1 MMLLLLLSKMFYSVR
16 LMFKTAR
23 MRKIR
28 MVTLEEY
35 ISPTVSALH
44 EQGLVQIRDISDGIQ
59 QDPEL
64 AELVT
69 PSKVSP
75 FTGKLSS
82 LLMKTNAISELLGN
96 SLSEGHGIKDTLKS
110 FISPEIPIQKEVENL
125 DTEALINKAE
135 DIIAQVESETK
146 VIEGKFSALDSE
158 TSVLN
163 SNKSLANRL
172 YSLDMDLALLSD
184 SKYTSTTVGRIKA
197 ESASEIESNL
207 SKLTDELDVFIVPT
221 GDKETA
227 TIIVVALKELSEEVY
242 STLRKF
248 DFERIE
254 VNNVEGTPQQII
266 SNADSRLATIESERN
281 SAKADLRVIAER
293 WDDDILSLKEEL
305 ENEKEKNEILAA
317 FVQTKDTYMLEAW
330 VPVKDTEKVEQL
342 VEKSTEGHCTFEL
355 IEIEGT
361 DDEDV
366 PVLQTNKGYV
376 KPYEFLVDMYSPVRY
391 NAVDP
396 TVLVAIMFPFL
407 FGYCLTDA
415 FYGAIFAIVGVIL
428 VRGLGKIKPS
438 MDAFGRIMITCGL
451 WAIVLGLVTN
461 GLLGDFPERII
472 GYRLPTVIPIIE
484 SFVHPE
490 VILIIALAIGIIYT
504 NIGFIIGTINDFRYD
519 QVKDAIGSKICW
531 FFLEGGIIF
540 LAAGMLIPALGTIG
554 MIIGAA
560 LIIVCLGMLVYANG
574 LYGVMDVFG
583 FLGNLISYARLLAL
597 CLSTGGMAM
606 TINILTNLCVD
617 IIPYI
622 GIIVAVFIFIFGHIA
637 NFLVQILG
645 AFINSLRLHYVE
657 FFSQFFEAGK
667 TKFNAFKSSR
677 TFTKLKN

>member
-1 MMLLLLLSKMFYSVR
+1 
-16 LMFKTAR
+16 MFKTAR
-23 MRKIR
+23 MRRIR
-28 MVTLEEY
+28 IVTLDEY
-35 ISPTVSALH
+35 IYPTVSALH
-44 EQGLVQIRDISDGIQ
+44 EQGLVQINEISDSIQ

-69 PSKVSP
+69 PSKASA

-82 LLMKTNAISELLGN
+82 LLMKTNNISELLGN

-583 FLGNLISYARLLAL
+583 FLGNIISYARLLAL

-606 TINILTNLCVD
+606 TVNILTNLCAD
-617 IIPYI
+617 IIPYV
-622 GIIVAVFIFIFGHIA
+622 GIVVAVFIFIFGHIA

-667 TKFNAFKSSR
+667 NKFEAFKADR

>member
-1 MMLLLLLSKMFYSVR
+1 M
-16 LMFKTAR
+16 
-23 MRKIR
+23 
-28 MVTLEEY
+28 
-35 ISPTVSALH
+35 
-44 EQGLVQIRDISDGIQ
+44 
-59 QDPEL
+59 
-64 AELVT
+64 
-69 PSKVSP
+69 
-75 FTGKLSS
+75 
-82 LLMKTNAISELLGN
+82 
-96 SLSEGHGIKDTLKS
+96 
-110 FISPEIPIQKEVENL
+110 
-125 DTEALINKAE
+125 
-135 DIIAQVESETK
+135 
-146 VIEGKFSALDSE
+146 
-158 TSVLN
+158 
-163 SNKSLANRL
+163 
-172 YSLDMDLALLSD
+172 
-184 SKYTSTTVGRIKA
+184 
-197 ESASEIESNL
+197 
-207 SKLTDELDVFIVPT
+207 TDELDVFIVPT

>member
-1 MMLLLLLSKMFYSVR
+1 
-16 LMFKTAR
+16 MFKTAR
-23 MRKIR
+23 MRRIR
-28 MVTLEEY
+28 IVTLDEY
-35 ISPTVSALH
+35 IYPTVSALH
-44 EQGLVQIRDISDGIQ
+44 EQGLVQINEISDSIQ

-69 PSKVSP
+69 PSKASA

-82 LLMKTNAISELLGN
+82 LLMKTNNISELLGN

-110 FISPEIPIQKEVENL
+110 FISPEIPVPREVDNL
-125 DTEALINKAE
+125 DTEELINKAE
-135 DIIAQVESETK
+135 NILIQVESETK

-163 SNKSLANRL
+163 SNKNLAKNL
-172 YSLDMDLALLSD
+172 YSLDMDLALLKN
-184 SKYTSTTVGRIKA
+184 SKLTSITVGRINA

-207 SKLTDELDVFIVPT
+207 SKLTDELNTFIVPND
-221 GDKETA
+221 DKT
-227 TIIVVALKELSEEVY
+227 TPIIVVVTLKEFGEDVY

-248 DFERIE
+248 DFERLE
-254 VNNVEGTPQQII
+254 VNNVEGNPQQVI

-281 SAKADLRVIAER
+281 SVKTDLRAIAER
-293 WDDDILSLKEEL
+293 WDDDILALKEEL
-305 ENEKEKNEILAA
+305 ENEKEKNDILAA

-583 FLGNLISYARLLAL
+583 FLGNIISYARLLAL

-606 TINILTNLCVD
+606 TVNILTNLCAD
-617 IIPYI
+617 IIPYV
-622 GIIVAVFIFIFGHIA
+622 GIVVAVFIFIFGHIA

-667 TKFNAFKSSR
+667 NKFEAFKADR